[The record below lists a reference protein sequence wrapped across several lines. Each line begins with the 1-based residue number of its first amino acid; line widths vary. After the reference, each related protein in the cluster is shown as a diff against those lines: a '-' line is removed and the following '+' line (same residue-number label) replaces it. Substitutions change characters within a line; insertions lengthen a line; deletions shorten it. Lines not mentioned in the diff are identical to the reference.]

1 MKTDAL
7 ELTLLF
13 DTYGELLTDKQR
25 LCFDLYY
32 NQDLS
37 LGEIAQEVGVSRQG
51 VYDSIARAEA
61 ALRAMEARV
70 GALRRDRLSQS
81 ALERIQAAAR
91 TLAAS
96 NDAAVR
102 SLAQE
107 ILAAADTIKE

>member
-37 LGEIAQEVGVSRQG
+37 LGEIAQEVGISRQG
-51 VYDSIARAEA
+51 VYDSITRAES
-61 ALRAMEARV
+61 ALRAMEARL
-70 GALRRDRLSQS
+70 GAVRRDRQS
-81 ALERIQAAAR
+81 KCALDRIQAAAR

-96 NDAAVR
+96 GDTAIR

-107 ILAAADTIKE
+107 ILSAADTIKE

>member
-13 DTYGELLTDKQR
+13 DTYGELLTEKRR

-51 VYDSIARAEA
+51 VYDCLTRAEA
-61 ALRAMEARV
+61 ALRDMEARV
-70 GALRRDRLSQS
+70 GAVGRDRAVKR
-81 ALERIQAAAR
+81 ALDRIEAAAR
-91 TLAAS
+91 KLAAAG
-96 NDAAVR
+96 DEAVR
-102 SLAQE
+102 DPAQE

>member
-13 DTYGELLTDKQR
+13 DTYGALLTEKRR

-37 LGEIAQEVGVSRQG
+37 LGEIAQEVGISRQG

-61 ALRAMEARV
+61 ALRDMETRV
-70 GALRRDRLSQS
+70 GAVGRDRAVQR
-81 ALERIQAAAR
+81 ALRGIEAAAR
-91 TLAAS
+91 KLAAAE
-96 NDAAVR
+96 DTAIRA
-102 SLAQE
+102 LAQE